1 MRSMSALK
9 RSLRLSGG
17 PGRGGSTWRCLKS
30 TRTAPGICTFSKKAT
45 SSRKRCSPN
54 VLRPPAWATS
64 SISGVSVVPPARSL
78 ATSAST
84 SQSRP
89 PRRRSGRQSTA
100 SATGRRAGSGLVAVA
115 SSRRTCSAAL
125 GVAPG
130 RWISRRMGLS
140 GAVPEGLPILHGG
153 GDGRAELGR
162 RCRRVWFR
170 RSLVTPPE
178 RATHET
184 PDVRS
189 TA

>member
-1 MRSMSALK
+1 MSALR

-17 PGRGGSTWRCLKS
+17 PGRVGSTWPCPKS
-30 TRTAPGICTFSKKAT
+30 TKTAPGICTCSKKAT
-45 SSRKRCSPN
+45 SSRKRCSLN
-54 VLRPPAWATS
+54 VLRLPAWATS
-64 SISGVSVVPPARSL
+64 SISGGSVVPPARSL

-100 SATGRRAGSGLVAVA
+100 SATGRRAGSGLVAGA
-115 SSRRTCSAAL
+115 SSRRRSSAAL
-125 GVAPG
+125 IGPPG

-140 GAVPEGLPILHGG
+140 GAVPDAGAGRRGG
-153 GDGRAELGR
+153 GVGRAELGR
-162 RCRRVWFR
+162 RCRCGAPR

-178 RATHET
+178 GATHET
-184 PDVRS
+184 PDDRS